1 MRSYPFTVVLYAV
14 LCRTCDTI
22 PSIHCSTVSLLP
34 VPKCQKL
41 ISPLLSVR
49 HSLSLQAT
57 AILQHACDRIR
68 RVTAR
73 ESPRPGRPRSWARC
87 NPRMGRRGPSR
98 VRPGQVADAMRVRA
112 GVAPRVASGDRAAS
126 KGKPAGG
133 CSSFKRRVEREERC
147 AAPHALTALGAC
159 VRARRWAGRRVWAGK
174 WGRRRLRARGVAAA
188 TCR

>member
-1 MRSYPFTVVLYAV
+1 MERAPPRPYTLSRRPFPVSRNFSPALSDRSARHDSALSRVQILIQPESG
-14 LCRTCDTI
+14 
-22 PSIHCSTVSLLP
+22 PSQSRP
-34 VPKCQKL
+34 V
-41 ISPLLSVR
+41 
-49 HSLSLQAT
+49 
-57 AILQHACDRIR
+57 HACDRIR

-133 CSSFKRRVEREERC
+133 CSSFKRRVEQEHRC
-147 AAPHALTALGAC
+147 AAPHARSDRPWCVCAC
-159 VRARRWAGRRVWAGK
+159 AQVGWAGNMGWKVG
-174 WGRRRLRARGVAAA
+174 
-188 TCR
+188 